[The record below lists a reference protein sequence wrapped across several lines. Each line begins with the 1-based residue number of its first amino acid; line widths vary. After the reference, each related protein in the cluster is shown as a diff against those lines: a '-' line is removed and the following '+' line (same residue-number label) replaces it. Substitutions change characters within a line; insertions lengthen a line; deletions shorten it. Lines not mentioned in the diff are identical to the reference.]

1 MHILLTDQLTCPR
14 CGPAFSLILL
24 ADRLEERRVLEGEL
38 GCSNCRQSYRIERGI
53 ADLRFRGG
61 GTLRADAAPSADP
74 ERPFRTAALLGVT
87 TTNSTLLVVQPGGGV
102 AAAMA
107 GFLPNIHLIQ
117 ISGEAPVDGEA
128 SAAGGET
135 AVLSSIRSGSRLP
148 LRGGSM
154 AGVALLDIASPE
166 IVLEAVRL
174 LAPGARLLVDP
185 APPEIGGQLH
195 ELGLTVHLEQ
205 DGVAVAAA
213 PGLG

>member
-24 ADRLEERRVLEGEL
+24 ADRLEERRVLEGQL

-53 ADLRFRGG
+53 ADLRFGG
-61 GTLRADAAPSADP
+61 EGALRADAAPSTDP

-87 TTNSTLLVVQPGGGV
+87 TTNSTILVIQPEGGV
-102 AAAMA
+102 AVGMAA
-107 GFLPNIHLIQ
+107 FLPNIHLIRL
-117 ISGEAPVDGEA
+117 SAEEPVA
-128 SAAGGET
+128 SDAGGEG
-135 AVLSSIRSGSRLP
+135 AVLSSIRSGTRLP

-166 IVLEAVRL
+166 ILLEAVRL

-185 APPEIGGQLH
+185 APPEVGGQLR

-213 PGLG
+213 PSRG